1 MKKKYAPIN
10 IAIRAW
16 SYAICTV
23 AISVTRN
30 AVAATIMAVS
40 FAPSVKEAESV
51 SEAASI
57 RVANN
62 AGVRAKG
69 RISARSQ
76 RAAEESIA
84 GCVNAMADRSPAQD
98 ATAKVE

>member
-1 MKKKYAPIN
+1 MQNVI
-10 IAIRAW
+10 
-16 SYAICTV
+16 
-23 AISVTRN
+23 
-30 AVAATIMAVS
+30 AATIMAVS
-40 FAPSVKEAESV
+40 FAPSVKEAEPV

-57 RVANN
+57 RVAMN
-62 AGVRAKG
+62 AGVQAKG

-84 GCVNAMADRSPAQD
+84 GCVNAMADKSLAQD